1 MRIILGTHEA
11 GVKTQISCSLGM
23 YVLAER
29 RTNNIYNIRLKSW
42 YEKLKNEAVKRER
55 DDEGGCHFK

>member
-29 RTNNIYNIRLKSW
+29 RTNNIYNFRLKSW
-42 YEKLKNEAVKRER
+42 YEKLKNEAV
-55 DDEGGCHFK
+55 